1 MSLFNTK
8 IMSLIL
14 YLSITSISVTVNGC
28 EPSPVTKTERLSSAT
43 NLIAHV
49 AGVAQPTG
57 PQIV

>member
-1 MSLFNTK
+1 
-8 IMSLIL
+8 MSLIL
-14 YLSITSISVTVNGC
+14 YLSITTISVTVNGC